1 MPRKQTYK
9 EPNAKNS
16 LCRAL
21 GHDWMTTAAANYRVC
36 QRDGCRACQHL
47 QDGQWTS
54 NAAWYR
60 KHVPVETDG
69 TRPYLRRQARQRSLW
84 SEPSEGGQP

>member
-1 MPRKQTYK
+1 MPKKQTTYK

-21 GHDWMTTAAANYRVC
+21 GHDWMMTLSDTYRVC
-36 QRDGCRACQHL
+36 KRERCRASQHL
-47 QDGQWTS
+47 TDGQWVS
-54 NAAWYR
+54 NAAFYR

-69 TRPYLRRQARQRSLW
+69 TRAYLRRRGLW
-84 SEPSEGGQP
+84 SDEPGTGREQR